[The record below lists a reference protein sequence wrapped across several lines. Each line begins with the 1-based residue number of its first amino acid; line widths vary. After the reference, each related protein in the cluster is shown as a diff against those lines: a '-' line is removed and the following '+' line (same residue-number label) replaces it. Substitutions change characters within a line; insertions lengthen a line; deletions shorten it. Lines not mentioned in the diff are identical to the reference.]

1 MASASGCAPP
11 SRRRLVTG
19 DNERARVQAGPLASR
34 PALWP
39 VLAAYLAAFVLVLVA
54 SGVYV
59 LVAAIPRA
67 GLNPERL
74 AEEATRFALS
84 TPGLLG
90 GALVSAVVLAL
101 VSLVAARLMGG
112 GLAARLRTG
121 PTRARPLG
129 IAAAIV
135 GTAGLSLACAS
146 AAELTGRG
154 KGGVMEAIALA
165 LQTSNPLRIV
175 LAVLAIAVAP
185 GFAEETFFRGLVQTR
200 LRERWR
206 RWPAI
211 VATAVAFGVFHLDLV
226 QGSLAVIAGIFFGWV
241 ADRFG
246 GIRPTVAAHAVNNTM
261 FVLFA
266 SLASRDQHPSRVEN
280 VVVLLAGAAVCAGAT
295 AVIRSRHAVRS
306 G

>member
-1 MASASGCAPP
+1 VQPP
-11 SRRRLVTG
+11 
-19 DNERARVQAGPLASR
+19 PLASR

-54 SGVYV
+54 SVICV

-67 GLNPERL
+67 GLNPDRL
-74 AEEATRFALS
+74 AQEAARFALS
-84 TPGLLG
+84 APGLLG
-90 GALVSAVVLAL
+90 AALVSAVVLT
-101 VSLVAARLMGG
+101 LVALITARLLGG
-112 GLAARLRTG
+112 GVAARLRTG

-135 GTAGLSLACAS
+135 GMAGLSLACAS
-146 AAELTGRG
+146 AADLAGQG

-165 LQTSNPLRIV
+165 LRTSNPVRII

-185 GFAEETFFRGLVQTR
+185 GFAEETFFRGLMQTR

-211 VATAVAFGVFHLDLV
+211 VVTAVAFGVFHLDPV
-226 QGSLAVIAGIFFGWV
+226 QGALAIIAGIFFGWV

-246 GIRPTVAAHAVNNTM
+246 GIRPTIAAHAANNTM

-266 SLASRDQHPSRVEN
+266 SFASPDQHPSRVEN
-280 VVVLLAGAAVCAGAT
+280 VLVLLAGAAACAGAT
-295 AVIRSRHAVRS
+295 VVIRSRHAVRN